1 MISTVS
7 TSPRTAAK
15 PYSVTMAGPAAVA
28 EPKGGAGVMGGMGD
42 TLQLGASLAHLYNG
56 AKTAID
62 GGKALRP
69 DATKLINSA
78 KKLKGNGILDSMK
91 GLATGS
97 LAFAKRSAIFAGAIS
112 VVSNGYKLMNRQISF
127 GQFGS
132 NVVGDTIGGFA
143 GGAGGA
149 VASAIG
155 LAALGAFGVTGTIAT
170 IGGVVAGFVGYTLA
184 ENMVR
189 RTGLF
194 KQITG
199 TVRNALS

>member
-7 TSPRTAAK
+7 TSPRTTAA
-15 PYSVTMAGPAAVA
+15 PYSVTTAQAAVA
-28 EPKGGAGVMGGMGD
+28 EPKGGGLSVMGGD
-42 TLQLGASLAHLYNG
+42 TLKLGASLAHLYNG

-69 DATKLINSA
+69 DANKLINSA
-78 KKLKGNGILDSMK
+78 KKLKGNGILDSFK

-112 VVSNGYKLMNRQISF
+112 VVTNGIQLAQGRQSF

-149 VASAIG
+149 VASALG
-155 LAALGAFGVTGTIAT
+155 LAALGAFGVAGTMAT

-184 ENMVR
+184 ENLVR
-189 RTGLF
+189 RTSLF